1 MIVTCS
7 NRNTSPN
14 AQLFTVIW
22 CTLANTTNMYWKEVL
37 FVLIQ
42 KFNRK
47 MQWAITTTQNTSY

>member
-7 NRNTSPN
+7 NRNTGLT
-14 AQLFTVIW
+14 AQLFTVIC

-37 FVLIQ
+37 FALIR